1 MKRAVAAILLGA
13 LIGIGALYADTRTTR
28 GKLKAVRDKDNV
40 ELRIENADSLP
51 VLPCDSV
58 SVSGYDKALRSG
70 RESFRV
76 ANHYPRRVT
85 GIVVDIVYRHA
96 GGGEMLHARR
106 LRLGC
111 DIPPGETRQLEWS
124 AWDKQNRYYYH
135 DTRVTPRSVKAV
147 PYEVEIYPREVK
159 FSGDKD

>member
-1 MKRAVAAILLGA
+1 MKRPVAAILLGA
-13 LIGIGALYADTRTTR
+13 LIGIGTLDADTRTTR

-40 ELRIENADSLP
+40 ELRVENVDSLSA
-51 VLPCDSV
+51 LTCDSI

-70 RESFRV
+70 RESLRV

-85 GIVVDIVYRHA
+85 GIVVDIVYRRT

-147 PYEVEIYPREVK
+147 AYEVDIFPREVK
-159 FSGDKD
+159 FSDQ

>member
-1 MKRAVAAILLGA
+1 MKRLVAAMLLMSLLDGA
-13 LIGIGALYADTRTTR
+13 VLEADTRTTR

-40 ELRIENADSLP
+40 ELRIENADTLS
-51 VLPCDSV
+51 VLPCDSI

-70 RESFRV
+70 RESLRV
-76 ANHYPRRVT
+76 ANHYPRRMA

-106 LRLGC
+106 LKLGC

-124 AWDKQNRYYYH
+124 AWDKQNRYYYY
-135 DTRVTPRSVKAV
+135 DTRVTPRSSKAV
-147 PYEVEIYPREVK
+147 PYEVEIFPREVK
-159 FSGDKD
+159 FSGRVD